1 VRVLDRP
8 RLERLR
14 RDVRRGPRPT
24 HVGLVMDG
32 NRRWARAAG
41 LDARIGHRVGA
52 EHVEDVLRW
61 CEDAGIGHLTVYV
74 LSADN
79 IRRRGGDVDD
89 ITRRLGGG
97 PVKDIDL
104 VIRTSGETRLS
115 GFFPWQC
122 AGAELY
128 LSALMWPAFGE
139 ADFLRALR
147 TYAERRR
154 RSGQSA
160 STTPAHD

>member
-1 VRVLDRP
+1 MRVLDRP

-14 RDVRRGPRPT
+14 
-24 HVGLVMDG
+24 
-32 NRRWARAAG
+32 A
-41 LDARIGHRVGA
+41 
-52 EHVEDVLRW
+52 
-61 CEDAGIGHLTVYV
+61 
-74 LSADN
+74 
-79 IRRRGGDVDD
+79 
-89 ITRRLGGG
+89 
-97 PVKDIDL
+97 
-104 VIRTSGETRLS
+104 
-115 GFFPWQC
+115 
-122 AGAELY
+122 Y